1 MVVYNLKTKQI
12 QVWLINH
19 NYNFFN
25 NFFNSSTT
33 RLKNSLKR
41 KQ

>member
-1 MVVYNLKTKQI
+1 MLVYNLETKQK

-19 NYNFFN
+19 NCNFFN

-33 RLKNSLKR
+33 RLKISLKR